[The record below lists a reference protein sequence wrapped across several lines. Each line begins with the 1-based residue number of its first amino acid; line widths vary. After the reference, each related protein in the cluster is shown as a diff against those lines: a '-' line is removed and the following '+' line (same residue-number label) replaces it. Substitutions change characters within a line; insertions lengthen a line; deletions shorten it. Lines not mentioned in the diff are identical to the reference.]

1 MSNYQKAIEVL
12 KTSTSVE
19 DWNNKRDQVKKTLTR
34 GELALIDGSGLIV
47 QTLKKFND
55 AQESN

>member
-1 MSNYQKAIEVL
+1 MTNYQKAIEVL
-12 KTSTSVE
+12 KTAVSVE
-19 DWNNKRDQVKKTLTR
+19 DWNNKRDKVKKTLTR

>member
-1 MSNYQKAIEVL
+1 MSNYQKAIELL
-12 KTSTSVE
+12 KTAVSVE
-19 DWNNKRDQVKKTLTR
+19 DWNNKRDKVKKTLTR

-55 AQESN
+55 GQENS

>member
-1 MSNYQKAIEVL
+1 MTNYQKAIEML

-19 DWNNKRDQVKKTLTR
+19 DWNRKRDQVKKTLTR

-55 AQESN
+55 AQENS